1 MTKIKQGHAEMAAC
15 AFSVLSALLLF
26 ANSARAAY
34 FLTYP
39 SHTDCIVRADTVL
52 KVQTIAP
59 LPATGECESFANTC
73 DASSLECVV
82 DANCLYTAVPS
93 LMQEFVAI
101 RRYDKNLCSGAPT
114 RYEYLRLDTCVDKT
128 KYTCDGDKITKTDF
142 QQADCSDTGAP
153 TEIAE
158 DTCTGDSLYLCPI
171 KDPNPTKKPVS
182 RSDATT
188 LAIAIIA
195 GLMIVALAG
204 LVIYFRRKHK

>member
-1 MTKIKQGHAEMAAC
+1 MTPC
-15 AFSVLSALLLF
+15 VFSVLSALLLF

-59 LPATGECESFANTC
+59 LPATSECESFSNTC
-73 DASSLECVV
+73 DATSLQCVV

-93 LMQEFVAI
+93 LIQEFVAI
-101 RRYDKNLCSGAPT
+101 RRYDNNLCENAPT
-114 RYEYLRLDTCVDKT
+114 RYEYWRLETCVEKT
-128 KYTCDGDKITKTDF
+128 KYTCDGDKITKTEF
-142 QQADCSDTGAP
+142 QQADCSDTGTS
-153 TEIAE
+153 TEFTE
-158 DTCTGDSLYLCPI
+158 SSCTGDSLYLCPI

-182 RSDATT
+182 RTDATT

-195 GLMIVALAG
+195 GLMIVSLAG